1 MCCDYASMY
10 SAIIL
15 DIGAWGQFCYVFA
28 CFPKERCGMRI
39 LIVVNKRSKK
49 ACEAHYA
56 LLAYCDAAHI
66 EHLSL
71 TTDDLPLCTQVY
83 DFIDAI
89 DGDNEGVGGVGA
101 GEGGAG
107 ANPRATWGDTVSTS
121 SNASSFAS
129 GDACICTPALHEA
142 LLSTLKASAHGAEA
156 GAASGASAS
165 GTEARFDLLIALGG
179 DGSVLRSSRL
189 AAMLDVPILGLN
201 FGHLGFLCNNVQDN
215 MIEIVT
221 DALAGDIAAEV
232 RETLCIDIECPAD
245 EADSIAAE
253 QHAQTL
259 RALQTNQ
266 LACQGID
273 PHAFAN
279 NGRSS
284 AQTLASG
291 VPAQSAQHAAL
302 AFDAEENNLP
312 IGSDVLAAQ
321 REKSL
326 QERQHGLGSGAVLP
340 AKTHS
345 RRLFA
350 LNEITIARGAS
361 GRIFDFDIEISG
373 DHVARMRGDGVVI
386 SSATGSSAYAL
397 SAGGPFISPAYR
409 GVLVV
414 PVAPHTLNS
423 RAIVTA
429 PHDCVEISLER
440 QRERETEVSFF
451 VDGDVVEFDEKVA
464 RVKVCKGVRPIR
476 LLKYHKESFYK
487 LIEETFFKSY
497 EH

>member
-1 MCCDYASMY
+1 
-10 SAIIL
+10 
-15 DIGAWGQFCYVFA
+15 
-28 CFPKERCGMRI
+28 MRI

-56 LLAYCDAAHI
+56 LLAFFDAEHI

-83 DFIDAI
+83 DFIDAL
-89 DGDNEGVGGVGA
+89 DGDGNGFGAGDGGVGGFDGA
-101 GEGGAG
+101 GERGAG
-107 ANPRATWGDTVSTS
+107 ANAPATWDDAGSTS
-121 SNASSFAS
+121 SDASSVAS
-129 GDACICTPALHEA
+129 GDACVCTPALHEA
-142 LLSTLKASAHGAEA
+142 LLSMLQ
-156 GAASGASAS
+156 ASAS
-165 GTEARFDLLIALGG
+165 GAVSSASSSDAAARFDLLIALGG

-245 EADSIAAE
+245 ETHNSAAE

-266 LACQGID
+266 LVHQGID
-273 PHAFAN
+273 ACSLAN
-279 NGRSS
+279 SGRSS
-284 AQTLASG
+284 AQTLTSG
-291 VPAQSAQHAAL
+291 VSAQSAQHAAL
-302 AFDAEENNLP
+302 AFDTEENNLP

-345 RRLFA
+345 RR
-350 LNEITIARGAS
+350 
-361 GRIFDFDIEISG
+361 
-373 DHVARMRGDGVVI
+373 
-386 SSATGSSAYAL
+386 
-397 SAGGPFISPAYR
+397 
-409 GVLVV
+409 
-414 PVAPHTLNS
+414 PVSYTHLTLP
-423 RAIVTA
+423 TT
-429 PHDCVEISLER
+429 ER
-440 QRERETEVSFF
+440 V
-451 VDGDVVEFDEKVA
+451 
-464 RVKVCKGVRPIR
+464 
-476 LLKYHKESFYK
+476 
-487 LIEETFFKSY
+487 
-497 EH
+497 

>member
-89 DGDNEGVGGVGA
+89 DGDSEGVGGVGA

-107 ANPRATWGDTVSTS
+107 ANTRATWGDTVSTS

-245 EADSIAAE
+245 EAHNIAVE
-253 QHAQTL
+253 QHAQPL
-259 RALQTNQ
+259 HALQANQ
-266 LACQGID
+266 LVRQGIYQD
-273 PHAFAN
+273 AFAN

-284 AQTLASG
+284 AQTLTPD
-291 VPAQSAQHAAL
+291 VPVPDAL
-302 AFDAEENNLP
+302 RTTLAYEADENNLP
-312 IGSDVLAAQ
+312 IGSDVLEAQ
-321 REKSL
+321 REKFL
-326 QERQHGLGSGAVLP
+326 QEREHGLAGSSVLP
-340 AKTHS
+340 AKTHT

-464 RVKVCKGVRPIR
+464 RVKVCKGARPIR

>member
-1 MCCDYASMY
+1 
-10 SAIIL
+10 
-15 DIGAWGQFCYVFA
+15 
-28 CFPKERCGMRI
+28 MRI

-56 LLAYCDAAHI
+56 LLAFFDAEHI

-83 DFIDAI
+83 DFIDAL
-89 DGDNEGVGGVGA
+89 DGDGNGFGAGFGGIGGFDGA
-101 GEGGAG
+101 GERGTG
-107 ANPRATWGDTVSTS
+107 ANAPATWDDAGSTS
-121 SNASSFAS
+121 SDASSVAS
-129 GDACICTPALHEA
+129 GDACVCTPALHEA
-142 LLSTLKASAHGAEA
+142 LLSMLQ
-156 GAASGASAS
+156 ASAS
-165 GTEARFDLLIALGG
+165 GAVSSASSSDAAARFDLLIALGG

-245 EADSIAAE
+245 EAHNSATE
-253 QHAQTL
+253 QHAQML

-266 LACQGID
+266 LVHQGID
-273 PHAFAN
+273 ACSLAN
-279 NGRSS
+279 SERSS
-284 AQTLASG
+284 AQTLTSG
-291 VPAQSAQHAAL
+291 VSAQAAQHAAL
-302 AFDAEENNLP
+302 AYDAEEHNLP

-321 REKSL
+321 REKCL
-326 QERQHGLGSGAVLP
+326 QERQHGLGGGVVLP

-464 RVKVCKGVRPIR
+464 RVKVCKGARPIR

-487 LIEETFFKSY
+487 LIEETFFKSS

>member
-1 MCCDYASMY
+1 
-10 SAIIL
+10 
-15 DIGAWGQFCYVFA
+15 
-28 CFPKERCGMRI
+28 
-39 LIVVNKRSKK
+39 
-49 ACEAHYA
+49 
-56 LLAYCDAAHI
+56 
-66 EHLSL
+66 
-71 TTDDLPLCTQVY
+71 
-83 DFIDAI
+83 
-89 DGDNEGVGGVGA
+89 
-101 GEGGAG
+101 
-107 ANPRATWGDTVSTS
+107 
-121 SNASSFAS
+121 
-129 GDACICTPALHEA
+129 
-142 LLSTLKASAHGAEA
+142 
-156 GAASGASAS
+156 
-165 GTEARFDLLIALGG
+165 
-179 DGSVLRSSRL
+179 
-189 AAMLDVPILGLN
+189 
-201 FGHLGFLCNNVQDN
+201 

-245 EADSIAAE
+245 ETHNSAAE

-266 LACQGID
+266 LVHQGID
-273 PHAFAN
+273 ACSLAN
-279 NGRSS
+279 SGRSS
-284 AQTLASG
+284 AQTLTSG
-291 VPAQSAQHAAL
+291 VSAQSAQHAAL
-302 AFDAEENNLP
+302 AFDTEENNLP

-326 QERQHGLGSGAVLP
+326 QERQHGLGGGVVLP

-464 RVKVCKGVRPIR
+464 RVKVCKGARPIR

-487 LIEETFFKSY
+487 LIEETFFKSS

>member
-1 MCCDYASMY
+1 
-10 SAIIL
+10 
-15 DIGAWGQFCYVFA
+15 
-28 CFPKERCGMRI
+28 MRI

-89 DGDNEGVGGVGA
+89 DGDSEGVGGVGA

-107 ANPRATWGDTVSTS
+107 ANTRATWGDTVSTS

-215 MIEIVT
+215 MIKIVT

-266 LACQGID
+266 LVRQGIYQD
-273 PHAFAN
+273 AFAN

-321 REKSL
+321 RENPCKN
-326 QERQHGLGSGAVLP
+326 GSMVWEA
-340 AKTHS
+340 A
-345 RRLFA
+345 LF
-350 LNEITIARGAS
+350 
-361 GRIFDFDIEISG
+361 
-373 DHVARMRGDGVVI
+373 
-386 SSATGSSAYAL
+386 
-397 SAGGPFISPAYR
+397 
-409 GVLVV
+409 
-414 PVAPHTLNS
+414 
-423 RAIVTA
+423 
-429 PHDCVEISLER
+429 C
-440 QRERETEVSFF
+440 
-451 VDGDVVEFDEKVA
+451 
-464 RVKVCKGVRPIR
+464 
-476 LLKYHKESFYK
+476 LLKRIVVAFLH
-487 LIEETFFKSY
+487 
-497 EH
+497 

>member
-1 MCCDYASMY
+1 
-10 SAIIL
+10 
-15 DIGAWGQFCYVFA
+15 
-28 CFPKERCGMRI
+28 MRI

-56 LLAYCDAAHI
+56 LLAYFDAAHI

-83 DFIDAI
+83 DFIDAL
-89 DGDNEGVGGVGA
+89 DGNGEGVGGVGA
-101 GEGGAG
+101 AARGAGERGDEEHAAAARGAG
-107 ANPRATWGDTVSTS
+107 ANARAPWDDAVCTN
-121 SNASSFAS
+121 SNVSSFAS
-129 GDACICTPALHEA
+129 GDACVCTPALHEA
-142 LLSTLKASAHGAEA
+142 LLSTLKASAHGADA
-156 GAASGASAS
+156 GSVSGASAS
-165 GTEARFDLLIALGG
+165 GTEARFNLLVALGG

-189 AAMLDVPILGLN
+189 AAMLDIPILGLN

-245 EADSIAAE
+245 EAHSITAE
-253 QHAQTL
+253 QHAQT
-259 RALQTNQ
+259 RAALQASQ
-266 LACQGID
+266 LARQGIYQD
-273 PHAFAN
+273 AFAN
-279 NGRSS
+279 NGSSS
-284 AQTLASG
+284 AEMLTPSVPVQDTPHTTLAYE
-291 VPAQSAQHAAL
+291 A
-302 AFDAEENNLP
+302 DENNLP
-312 IGSDVLAAQ
+312 IGSDVLEAQ
-321 REKSL
+321 REKFL
-326 QERQHGLGSGAVLP
+326 QEREHGLASNAVLP

-464 RVKVCKGVRPIR
+464 RVKVCKGGRPIR

-487 LIEETFFKSY
+487 LIEETFFKSS

>member
-1 MCCDYASMY
+1 
-10 SAIIL
+10 
-15 DIGAWGQFCYVFA
+15 
-28 CFPKERCGMRI
+28 MRI

-89 DGDNEGVGGVGA
+89 DGDSEGVGGVGA

-107 ANPRATWGDTVSTS
+107 ANTRATWGDTVSTS

-245 EADSIAAE
+245 EAHNIAVE
-253 QHAQTL
+253 QHAQPL
-259 RALQTNQ
+259 HALQANQ
-266 LACQGID
+266 LVRQGIYQD
-273 PHAFAN
+273 AFAN

-284 AQTLASG
+284 AQTLTPD
-291 VPAQSAQHAAL
+291 VPVPDAL
-302 AFDAEENNLP
+302 RTTLAYEADENNLP
-312 IGSDVLAAQ
+312 IGSDVLEAQ
-321 REKSL
+321 REKFL
-326 QERQHGLGSGAVLP
+326 QEREHGLAGSSVLP
-340 AKTHS
+340 AKTHT

-386 SSATGSSAYAL
+386 SSATGASAYAL

-464 RVKVCKGVRPIR
+464 RVKVCKGARPIR

>member
-56 LLAYCDAAHI
+56 LLAYCDAVHI

-89 DGDNEGVGGVGA
+89 DGDSEGVGGVGA

-107 ANPRATWGDTVSTS
+107 ANTRATWGDTVSTS

-245 EADSIAAE
+245 EAHNIAVE
-253 QHAQTL
+253 QHAQPL
-259 RALQTNQ
+259 HALQANQ
-266 LACQGID
+266 LVRQGIYQD
-273 PHAFAN
+273 AFAN

-284 AQTLASG
+284 AQTLTPD
-291 VPAQSAQHAAL
+291 VPVPDAL
-302 AFDAEENNLP
+302 RTTLAYEADENNLP
-312 IGSDVLAAQ
+312 IGSDVLEAQ
-321 REKSL
+321 REKFL
-326 QERQHGLGSGAVLP
+326 QEREHGLAGSSVLP
-340 AKTHS
+340 AKTHT

-464 RVKVCKGVRPIR
+464 RVKVCKGARPIR

>member
-1 MCCDYASMY
+1 
-10 SAIIL
+10 
-15 DIGAWGQFCYVFA
+15 
-28 CFPKERCGMRI
+28 MRI

-56 LLAYCDAAHI
+56 LLAFFDAEHI

-83 DFIDAI
+83 DFIDAL
-89 DGDNEGVGGVGA
+89 DGDGKGFGAGDGGVDGFDGA
-101 GEGGAG
+101 GERGAG
-107 ANPRATWGDTVSTS
+107 ANAPATWDDAGSTS
-121 SNASSFAS
+121 SDASSVAS
-129 GDACICTPALHEA
+129 GDACVCTPALHEA
-142 LLSTLKASAHGAEA
+142 LLSMLQ
-156 GAASGASAS
+156 ASAS
-165 GTEARFDLLIALGG
+165 DAVSSASSSDATARFDLLIALGG

-245 EADSIAAE
+245 EAHNSAAE

-266 LACQGID
+266 LAPQGID
-273 PHAFAN
+273 ACSLAN
-279 NGRSS
+279 GGRSS
-284 AQTLASG
+284 AQTLNSG
-291 VPAQSAQHAAL
+291 VSAQSAQHAAL
-302 AFDAEENNLP
+302 AYDAEEHNLP

-321 REKSL
+321 REKCL
-326 QERQHGLGSGAVLP
+326 QERQHGLGGGVVLP
-340 AKTHS
+340 ATTHS

-464 RVKVCKGVRPIR
+464 RVKVCKGARPIR

-487 LIEETFFKSY
+487 LIEETFFKSS

>member
-1 MCCDYASMY
+1 
-10 SAIIL
+10 
-15 DIGAWGQFCYVFA
+15 
-28 CFPKERCGMRI
+28 MRI

-142 LLSTLKASAHGAEA
+142 LLSTLKASVHGAEA
-156 GAASGASAS
+156 GASAS

-266 LACQGID
+266 LVRQGIYQD
-273 PHAFAN
+273 AFAN

-464 RVKVCKGVRPIR
+464 RVKVCKGARPIR